1 MTTQFK
7 FRAAWKCSW
16 INLINDEIFA
26 TKLREDNV
34 IIPVCLSVHRV
45 GVPMWPLPMIT
56 LARAGH
62 MGPPIQASC
71 THGVHPIF
79 TTAQPWLRTS
89 GHVQICSIWISLH
102 RDLSGIN
109 RKAGGW
115 PSIEKP
121 SCWYF
126 YSADNTSKEKWIIS
140 NVKNRIS
147 EKNNKALFYLTFHR
161 QCHHC

>member
-1 MTTQFK
+1 MK
-7 FRAAWKCSW
+7 FLQRSCGKIMLSF
-16 INLINDEIFA
+16 LS
-26 TKLREDNV
+26 
-34 IIPVCLSVHRV
+34 VCLFTGWGFPCDHY
-45 GVPMWPLPMIT
+45 PWYHWPGT
-56 LARAGH
+56 GH

-89 GHVQICSIWISLH
+89 GHVQICSTWISLH

-109 RKAGGW
+109 LKAGGW